1 MNIFPVTALSEG
13 PIAASQWPEAR
24 SSDATDTPRADHRW
38 SVPRVTTIAAGDSI
52 SQPRHARSS
61 VDGSRIGLLSP
72 LAGVVSIFA
81 VGGVEAKAVDSK
93 RTPKDTRQHELA
105 YQSGQPSSGVR
116 VKLYGPQ
123 GSRSSARPD
132 CNSFRTDRAR
142 MDASSHGGLYQF
154 TITETDRLDTLPRVV
169 AAGMSPK
176 GLGWDGNKPLMRNRM
191 AAVPSPI
198 GNLGSTLPARRNG
211 SAVQQNPAN
220 ANAPG
225 IEWMPYYYPQAAR
238 VGRYRLAETYQPRE
252 SKSRLPLIPLPLSPL
267 AGIAHAG
274 AGFSLRGIRE

>member
-24 SSDATDTPRADHRW
+24 SSDATDTPRADHMW

-81 VGGVEAKAVDSK
+81 VGGVESRHAHSALLVQVKIASRSICGVAKP
-93 RTPKDTRQHELA
+93 TQ
-105 YQSGQPSSGVR
+105 
-116 VKLYGPQ
+116 
-123 GSRSSARPD
+123 SRSSARPD
-132 CNSFRTDRAR
+132 CNSFRMDRAR
-142 MDASSHGGLYQF
+142 MDASSHGGL
-154 TITETDRLDTLPRVV
+154 I
-169 AAGMSPK
+169 
-176 GLGWDGNKPLMRNRM
+176 N
-191 AAVPSPI
+191 
-198 GNLGSTLPARRNG
+198 LPARRNG
-211 SAVQQNPAN
+211 SVIKTVSAN
-220 ANAPG
+220 ANALRHQRL
-225 IEWMPYYYPQAAR
+225 PYYYPLATC